1 MTDRYDAGASAGSPP
16 VDAVDGPARIAEL
29 RAAVDR
35 LDQRIVE
42 LLAVRTRVVREL
54 TVHKSDEAAVR
65 SPDRVRQVLDR
76 VRELADRHGMP
87 PEVAVST
94 YRALIEELTR
104 MQLEMLAAR
113 RAAPA
118 PTDRR

>member
-1 MTDRYDAGASAGSPP
+1 MSDAPGAGTDGA
-16 VDAVDGPARIAEL
+16 ARITEL

-54 TVHKSDEAAVR
+54 TAHKSDEAAVR

-76 VRELADRHGMP
+76 VAELAGRHGMP
-87 PEVAVST
+87 PEVAVAT
-94 YRALIEELTR
+94 YRTLIEELTR
-104 MQLEMLAAR
+104 MQMDMLADR
-113 RAAPA
+113 RVAGAAPA
-118 PTDRR
+118 APAAPERR

>member
-1 MTDRYDAGASAGSPP
+1 MSDAPAGA
-16 VDAVDGPARIAEL
+16 ARITEL

-54 TVHKSDEAAVR
+54 TAHKSDEAAVR

-76 VRELADRHGMP
+76 VAELAGRHGMP
-87 PEVAVST
+87 PEVADNRYGSEPPVAST
-94 YRALIEELTR
+94 VWIT
-104 MQLEMLAAR
+104 
-113 RAAPA
+113 
-118 PTDRR
+118 

>member
-1 MTDRYDAGASAGSPP
+1 MPP

-76 VRELADRHGMP
+76 VRELADRHAMP
-87 PEVAVST
+87 PEVAVAT